1 MNRWSKVEYLRV
13 IAMFAVIVNHVN
25 VAALHIFDYS
35 QAMGI
40 AYVSYG
46 FHVLSR
52 FAVPCFFAISGYL
65 MLGRGYSLSIK
76 KLVKKSIPKYGLCLL
91 LYGTGFAWMELVFD
105 SGKISIAQIPTA
117 FCQTLT
123 GKTWD
128 HMWFLYAYLG
138 LLCFFPV
145 LKHFWSHAKVEEKRF
160 VLISGLLLTEI
171 LPMFSIVIA
180 YPMSTYILCFLFG
193 GYLHDLEEKKIC
205 IPNTIPIIVG
215 GAICVVLLVL
225 TYWDHYQQALWA
237 ELLLDDTSVFLLGLS
252 ACLCI
257 VFLLN
262 GSCKPASKRLLQVS
276 VNSFGVYIYH
286 MVWINVLYKVIRL
299 NPFQFSMVEMM
310 GCILLSVVAVFFLSL
325 ATTMITKK
333 IPFLKSLL

>member
-1 MNRWSKVEYLRV
+1 MNRWSKVEYLRI

-25 VAALHIFDYS
+25 IAALHIFDYS
-35 QAMGI
+35 QVMGI

-65 MLGRGYSLSIK
+65 MLGQGYSLSIK
-76 KLVKKSIPKYGLCLL
+76 KLVSKSIPKYGMCLA
-91 LYGTGFAWMELVFD
+91 LYGTGFAWMELIFETRQ
-105 SGKISIAQIPTA
+105 ISIAQIPTA
-117 FCQTLT
+117 FCRTLM

-160 VLISGLLLTEI
+160 VLISGLLLTEL

-180 YPMSTYILCFLFG
+180 YPMSAYILCFLFG
-193 GYLHDLEEKKIC
+193 GYLHDLEEKKIR
-205 IPNTIPIIVG
+205 IPNKIPIVVG
-215 GAICVVLLVL
+215 GALCVVLLLL
-225 TYWDHYQQALWA
+225 TYLDHYKHVSWA
-237 ELLLDDTSVFLLGLS
+237 KPLLDDTAIFHLGLS

-299 NPFQFSMVEMM
+299 NPFQFSMVAMV
-310 GCILLSVVAVFFLSL
+310 GCMLLSVAAVFFLSL
-325 ATTMITKK
+325 ATTMITRK